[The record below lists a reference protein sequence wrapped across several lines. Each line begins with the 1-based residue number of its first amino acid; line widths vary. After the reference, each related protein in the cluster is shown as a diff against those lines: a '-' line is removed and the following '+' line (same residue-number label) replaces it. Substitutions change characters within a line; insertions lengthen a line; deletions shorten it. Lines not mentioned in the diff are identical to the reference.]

1 MNLNAGGS
9 DPCLLEDCGFQ
20 FQRGA
25 TEHYWAWW
33 RFRLGGISKLR
44 AAYFDLDRGAGLF
57 PTSVARFDFSPV
69 LPFFVAIAQL
79 VQGIS
84 GLTHI

>member
-1 MNLNAGGS
+1 MNLNAGGP
-9 DPCLLEDCGFQ
+9 DQCLLEDCGFQ

-44 AAYFDLDRGAGLF
+44 AAYFGLDRALACFPPQWPGLILA
-57 PTSVARFDFSPV
+57 PSCLSLSQSLSLSKASVA
-69 LPFFVAIAQL
+69 
-79 VQGIS
+79 
-84 GLTHI
+84 